1 MTEQLNNEA
10 PKRKRRTKAEMEV
23 ARAAGEAPAKRV
35 KKDTGEAKK
44 GDEQAPKAPETHAVK
59 PKKKNLTVDLIKP
72 EQSVLI
78 MACLEPY
85 VAQKAIEAAKERGVE
100 VVILEDKVIHDYLD
114 MKTKKPESLGEFLSN
129 TSNRLQAEQNRTKL
143 WMIITGGAPVEQAST
158 RIITETEVVK
168 KTTLS
173 HNQAKAMFNLL
184 RAFGLLRFT
193 KGTHEFVLNF
203 DKNDCHNTIETEVLS
218 MAEVMNNDILR
229 FKNSIE
235 SDTSL
240 SEEQKKQKYDEF
252 KNSVCESLRF

>member
-10 PKRKRRTKAEMEV
+10 PKRKRRTKAEMEA

-59 PKKKNLTVDLIKP
+59 PKLKP

-78 MACLEPY
+78 MACLEPQ
-85 VAQKAIEAAKERGVE
+85 VAQKAMAAAKERGVE

-114 MKTKKPESLGEFLSN
+114 IKTKKPESLGEFLSN

>member
-10 PKRKRRTKAEMEV
+10 PKRKRRTKAEMEA

-44 GDEQAPKAPETHAVK
+44 DDEQAPKAPETHVVK
-59 PKKKNLTVDLIKP
+59 PKLKP

-78 MACLEPY
+78 MACLEPQ
-85 VAQKAIEAAKERGVE
+85 VAQKAMAAAKERGVE

-143 WMIITGGAPVEQAST
+143 WMIVTGGAPVEQAST

-173 HNQAKAMFNLL
+173 HGQAKAMFNLL

>member
-10 PKRKRRTKAEMEV
+10 PKRRRRIRASMEA

-59 PKKKNLTVDLIKP
+59 PKLKP

-78 MACLEPY
+78 MACLEPQ
-85 VAQKAIEAAKERGVE
+85 VAQKAMAAAKERGVE

-143 WMIITGGAPVEQAST
+143 WMIVTGGAPVEQAST

-173 HNQAKAMFNLL
+173 HGQAKAMFNLL

>member
-10 PKRKRRTKAEMEV
+10 PKRKRRTKAEMEA
-23 ARAAGEAPAKRV
+23 ARAAGEAPVKRV

-59 PKKKNLTVDLIKP
+59 PKLKP

-78 MACLEPY
+78 MACLEPQ
-85 VAQKAIEAAKERGVE
+85 VAQKAMAAAKERGVE

-173 HNQAKAMFNLL
+173 HGQAKAMFNLL

>member
-10 PKRKRRTKAEMEV
+10 PKRKRRTKAEMEA

-35 KKDTGEAKK
+35 KKDTGETKK
-44 GDEQAPKAPETHAVK
+44 GDEQAPKAPKAPETYAAK
-59 PKKKNLTVDLIKP
+59 PKLKP

-78 MACLEPY
+78 MACLEPQ
-85 VAQKAIEAAKERGVE
+85 VAKKAMDAAKERGVE

-143 WMIITGGAPVEQAST
+143 WMIVTGGAPVEQAST

-173 HNQAKAMFNLL
+173 HGQAKAMFNLL

>member
-10 PKRKRRTKAEMEV
+10 PKCKRRTKAEMEA

-35 KKDTGEAKK
+35 KKDTGKAKK

-59 PKKKNLTVDLIKP
+59 PKLKP

-78 MACLEPY
+78 MACLEPQ
-85 VAQKAIEAAKERGVE
+85 VAQKAMAAAKERGVE

-143 WMIITGGAPVEQAST
+143 WMIVTGGAPVEQAST
-158 RIITETEVVK
+158 RIITEMEVVK

-173 HNQAKAMFNLL
+173 HGQAKAMFNLL

-203 DKNDCHNTIETEVLS
+203 DKNDCHKTIETEVLS

>member
-10 PKRKRRTKAEMEV
+10 PKRKRRTKAEMEA

-59 PKKKNLTVDLIKP
+59 PKLKP

-78 MACLEPY
+78 MACLEPQ
-85 VAQKAIEAAKERGVE
+85 VAQKAIDAAKERGVE

-143 WMIITGGAPVEQAST
+143 WMIVTGGAPVEQAST

-173 HNQAKAMFNLL
+173 HGQAKAMFNLL

-235 SDTSL
+235 SDSSL

>member
-10 PKRKRRTKAEMEV
+10 PKRKRRTKAEMEA

-59 PKKKNLTVDLIKP
+59 PKLKP

-78 MACLEPY
+78 MACLEPQ
-85 VAQKAIEAAKERGVE
+85 VAQKAMAAAKERGVE

-143 WMIITGGAPVEQAST
+143 WMIVTGGAPVEQAST
-158 RIITETEVVK
+158 RIITEMEVVK

-173 HNQAKAMFNLL
+173 HGQAKAMFNLL

>member
-10 PKRKRRTKAEMEV
+10 PKRKRRTKAEMEA
-23 ARAAGEAPAKRV
+23 ARAAGEAPVKRV

-59 PKKKNLTVDLIKP
+59 PKLKP

-78 MACLEPY
+78 MACLEPQ
-85 VAQKAIEAAKERGVE
+85 VAQKAIDAAKERGVE

-143 WMIITGGAPVEQAST
+143 WMIVTGGAPVEQAST

-173 HNQAKAMFNLL
+173 YGQAKAMFNLL

-203 DKNDCHNTIETEVLS
+203 DKNDCHNTIEMEVLS

>member
-10 PKRKRRTKAEMEV
+10 PKRKRRTKAEMEA

-35 KKDTGEAKK
+35 EKDTGEAKK

-59 PKKKNLTVDLIKP
+59 PKLKP

-173 HNQAKAMFNLL
+173 HGQAKAMFNLL

>member
-10 PKRKRRTKAEMEV
+10 PKRKRRTKAEMEA

-59 PKKKNLTVDLIKP
+59 PKLKP

-78 MACLEPY
+78 IACLEPQ
-85 VAQKAIEAAKERGVE
+85 VAKKAMDAAKERGVE

-143 WMIITGGAPVEQAST
+143 WMIVTGGAPVEQAST

-173 HNQAKAMFNLL
+173 HGQAKAMFNLL

>member
-10 PKRKRRTKAEMEV
+10 PKRKRRTKAEMEA
-23 ARAAGEAPAKRV
+23 ARAAGEAPVKRV

-59 PKKKNLTVDLIKP
+59 PKLKP

-78 MACLEPY
+78 MACLEPQ
-85 VAQKAIEAAKERGVE
+85 VAQKAIDAAKERGVE

>member
-10 PKRKRRTKAEMEV
+10 PKRKRRTKAEMEA

-59 PKKKNLTVDLIKP
+59 PKLKP

-78 MACLEPY
+78 MACLEPQ
-85 VAQKAIEAAKERGVE
+85 VAQKAMAAAKERGVE

-173 HNQAKAMFNLL
+173 HGQAKAMFNLL

-218 MAEVMNNDILR
+218 MAEVINNDILR

>member
-10 PKRKRRTKAEMEV
+10 PKRKRRTKAEMEA

-59 PKKKNLTVDLIKP
+59 PKLKP

-78 MACLEPY
+78 MACLEPQ
-85 VAQKAIEAAKERGVE
+85 VAQKAMAAAKERGVE

-129 TSNRLQAEQNRTKL
+129 TSNRLQAEQNRAKL

-173 HNQAKAMFNLL
+173 HGQAKAMFNLL

>member
-10 PKRKRRTKAEMEV
+10 PKRKRRTKAEMEA

-59 PKKKNLTVDLIKP
+59 PKLKP

-78 MACLEPY
+78 MACLEPQ
-85 VAQKAIEAAKERGVE
+85 VAQKAMAAAKERGVE

-143 WMIITGGAPVEQAST
+143 WMIVTGGAPVEQATT

-203 DKNDCHNTIETEVLS
+203 DKNDCHKTIETEVLS

>member
-10 PKRKRRTKAEMEV
+10 PKRKRRTKAEMEA

-59 PKKKNLTVDLIKP
+59 PKLKP

-78 MACLEPY
+78 MACLEPQ
-85 VAQKAIEAAKERGVE
+85 VAQKAMSAAKERGVE

-143 WMIITGGAPVEQAST
+143 WMIVTGGAPVEQAST

-173 HNQAKAMFNLL
+173 HGQAKAMFNLL

-240 SEEQKKQKYDEF
+240 SEEQKKRKYDEF

>member
-10 PKRKRRTKAEMEV
+10 PKRKRRTKAEMEA

-59 PKKKNLTVDLIKP
+59 PKLKP

-78 MACLEPY
+78 MACLEPQ
-85 VAQKAIEAAKERGVE
+85 VAQKAMAAAKERGVE

-173 HNQAKAMFNLL
+173 HGQAKAMFNLL

-203 DKNDCHNTIETEVLS
+203 DKNDCHKTIETEVLS

>member
-10 PKRKRRTKAEMEV
+10 PKRKRRTKAEMEA
-23 ARAAGEAPAKRV
+23 ARAAGEAPVKRV

-59 PKKKNLTVDLIKP
+59 PKLKS

-78 MACLEPY
+78 MACLEPQ
-85 VAQKAIEAAKERGVE
+85 VAQKAIDAAKERGVE

-143 WMIITGGAPVEQAST
+143 WMIVTGGAPVEQAST

-173 HNQAKAMFNLL
+173 HGQAKAMFNLL

>member
-10 PKRKRRTKAEMEV
+10 PKRKRRTKAEMEA

-59 PKKKNLTVDLIKP
+59 PKLKP

-78 MACLEPY
+78 MACLEPQ
-85 VAQKAIEAAKERGVE
+85 VAQKAMAAAKERGVE

-143 WMIITGGAPVEQAST
+143 WMIVTGGAPVEQATT

-235 SDTSL
+235 SDTGL

>member
-10 PKRKRRTKAEMEV
+10 PKRKRRTKAEMEA

-35 KKDTGEAKK
+35 EKDTGEAKK

-59 PKKKNLTVDLIKP
+59 PKLKP

-78 MACLEPY
+78 MACLEPQ
-85 VAQKAIEAAKERGVE
+85 VAQKAMAAAKERGVE

-143 WMIITGGAPVEQAST
+143 WMIVTGGAPVEQAST

-173 HNQAKAMFNLL
+173 HGQAKAMFNLL

-203 DKNDCHNTIETEVLS
+203 DKNDCHNTIETEVSS
-218 MAEVMNNDILR
+218 MSEVMNNDILR

-240 SEEQKKQKYDEF
+240 SEEQKKQRYDEF

>member
-10 PKRKRRTKAEMEV
+10 LKRKRRTKAEMEA

-59 PKKKNLTVDLIKP
+59 HKPKP

-78 MACLEPY
+78 MACLEPQ
-85 VAQKAIEAAKERGVE
+85 VAQKAMAAAKERGVE

-143 WMIITGGAPVEQAST
+143 WMIVTGGAPVEQAST

>member
-10 PKRKRRTKAEMEV
+10 PKRKRRTKAEMEA

-59 PKKKNLTVDLIKP
+59 PKLKP

-114 MKTKKPESLGEFLSN
+114 MKTKKPDSLGEFLSN

-143 WMIITGGAPVEQAST
+143 WMIVTGGAPVEQAST

-173 HNQAKAMFNLL
+173 HGQAKAMFNLL

-252 KNSVCESLRF
+252 KTSVCESLRF

>member
-10 PKRKRRTKAEMEV
+10 PKRKRRTKSEMEA

-35 KKDTGEAKK
+35 KKDTGEDKK
-44 GDEQAPKAPETHAVK
+44 GDEQSPKAPETHAVK
-59 PKKKNLTVDLIKP
+59 PKLKP

-78 MACLEPY
+78 MACLEPQ
-85 VAQKAIEAAKERGVE
+85 VAQKAMAAAKERGVE

-173 HNQAKAMFNLL
+173 HGQAKAMFNLL

>member
-10 PKRKRRTKAEMEV
+10 PKRKRRTKAEMEA

-59 PKKKNLTVDLIKP
+59 PKLKP

-78 MACLEPY
+78 MACLEPQ
-85 VAQKAIEAAKERGVE
+85 VAQKAIDAAKERGVE

-143 WMIITGGAPVEQAST
+143 WMIVTGGAPVEQAST

-203 DKNDCHNTIETEVLS
+203 DKNDCHKTIETEIQIMVS
-218 MAEVMNNDILR
+218 VMNNDILR
-229 FKNSIE
+229 LKNSID
-235 SDTSL
+235 SDASL
-240 SEEQKKQKYDEF
+240 SEEQRKQKYDEF
-252 KNSVCESLRF
+252 KNAIYESLRF

>member
-10 PKRKRRTKAEMEV
+10 PKRKRRTKAEMEA

-59 PKKKNLTVDLIKP
+59 PKLKP

-78 MACLEPY
+78 MACLEPQ
-85 VAQKAIEAAKERGVE
+85 VAQKAMAAAKERGVE

-143 WMIITGGAPVEQAST
+143 WMIVTGGAPVEQAST
-158 RIITETEVVK
+158 RIITETEVIK

-173 HNQAKAMFNLL
+173 HGQAKAMFNLL

>member
-10 PKRKRRTKAEMEV
+10 PKRKRRTKAEMEA

-59 PKKKNLTVDLIKP
+59 PKLKP

-78 MACLEPY
+78 MACLEPQ
-85 VAQKAIEAAKERGVE
+85 VAQKAIDAAKERGVE

>member
-10 PKRKRRTKAEMEV
+10 PKRKWRTKAEMEA

-59 PKKKNLTVDLIKP
+59 PKLKP

-78 MACLEPY
+78 MACLEPQ
-85 VAQKAIEAAKERGVE
+85 VAQKAMAAAKERGVE

-143 WMIITGGAPVEQAST
+143 WMIVTGGAPVEQAST

-173 HNQAKAMFNLL
+173 HGQAKAMFNLL

>member
-10 PKRKRRTKAEMEV
+10 PKRKRRTKAEMEA

-59 PKKKNLTVDLIKP
+59 PKLKL

-78 MACLEPY
+78 MACLEPQ
-85 VAQKAIEAAKERGVE
+85 VAQKAMAAAKERGVE
-100 VVILEDKVIHDYLD
+100 VVILEDKVVHDYLD

-143 WMIITGGAPVEQAST
+143 WMIVTGGAPVEQSST

-173 HNQAKAMFNLL
+173 HGQAKAMFNLL

>member
-10 PKRKRRTKAEMEV
+10 PKRKRRTKAEMEA

-59 PKKKNLTVDLIKP
+59 PKLKP

-78 MACLEPY
+78 MACLEPQ
-85 VAQKAIEAAKERGVE
+85 VAQKAMAAAKERGVE

-143 WMIITGGAPVEQAST
+143 WMIVTGGAPVEQAST

>member
-10 PKRKRRTKAEMEV
+10 PKRKRRTKAEMEA

-44 GDEQAPKAPETHAVK
+44 GDKQAPKAPETHAVK
-59 PKKKNLTVDLIKP
+59 PKLKP

-78 MACLEPY
+78 MACLEPQ
-85 VAQKAIEAAKERGVE
+85 VAQKAMAAAKERGVE

-143 WMIITGGAPVEQAST
+143 WMIVTGGAPVEQAST

-173 HNQAKAMFNLL
+173 HGQAKAMFNLL

-218 MAEVMNNDILR
+218 MAEVINNDILR

>member
-10 PKRKRRTKAEMEV
+10 PKRKRRTKAEMEA

-59 PKKKNLTVDLIKP
+59 PKLKP

-78 MACLEPY
+78 MACLEPQ
-85 VAQKAIEAAKERGVE
+85 VAQKAMAAAKERGVE

-143 WMIITGGAPVEQAST
+143 WMIVTGGAPVEQAST

-173 HNQAKAMFNLL
+173 HGQAKAMFNLL

>member
-10 PKRKRRTKAEMEV
+10 PKRKRRTKAEMEA

-59 PKKKNLTVDLIKP
+59 PKLKP

-78 MACLEPY
+78 MACLEPQ
-85 VAQKAIEAAKERGVE
+85 VAQKAMAAAKERGVE
-100 VVILEDKVIHDYLD
+100 VVILEDKVINDYLD

-143 WMIITGGAPVEQAST
+143 WMIVTGGAPVEQAST

>member
-10 PKRKRRTKAEMEV
+10 PKRKRRTKAEMEA

-59 PKKKNLTVDLIKP
+59 PKLKP

-78 MACLEPY
+78 MACLEPQ
-85 VAQKAIEAAKERGVE
+85 VAQKAMSAAKERGVE

-143 WMIITGGAPVEQAST
+143 WMIVTGGAPVEQAST

-173 HNQAKAMFNLL
+173 HGQAKAMFNLL

>member
-10 PKRKRRTKAEMEV
+10 PKRKRRTKAEMEA
-23 ARAAGEAPAKRV
+23 ARAAGEAPVKRV
-35 KKDTGEAKK
+35 KKDTGETKK

-59 PKKKNLTVDLIKP
+59 PKLKP

-78 MACLEPY
+78 MACLEPQ
-85 VAQKAIEAAKERGVE
+85 VAQKAMAAAKERGVE

-229 FKNSIE
+229 FKNGIE
-235 SDTSL
+235 SDTNL

>member
-10 PKRKRRTKAEMEV
+10 PKRKRRTKAEMEA

-59 PKKKNLTVDLIKP
+59 PKLKT

-78 MACLEPY
+78 MACLEPQ
-85 VAQKAIEAAKERGVE
+85 VAQKAMAAAKERGVE

-114 MKTKKPESLGEFLSN
+114 IKTKKPESLGEFLSN

>member
-10 PKRKRRTKAEMEV
+10 PKRKRRTKAEMEA

-35 KKDTGEAKK
+35 KKDTGETKK
-44 GDEQAPKAPETHAVK
+44 GDEQAPKAPETHAVN
-59 PKKKNLTVDLIKP
+59 PKLKP

-78 MACLEPY
+78 MACLEPQ
-85 VAQKAIEAAKERGVE
+85 VAQKAMAAAKERGVE

-143 WMIITGGAPVEQAST
+143 WMIVTGGAPVEQAST

-173 HNQAKAMFNLL
+173 HGQAKAMFNLL

-252 KNSVCESLRF
+252 KNSICESLRF

>member
-1 MTEQLNNEA
+1 MTEQLNNETL
-10 PKRKRRTKAEMEV
+10 KCKRRTKAEIEA

-59 PKKKNLTVDLIKP
+59 PKLKP

-78 MACLEPY
+78 MACLEPQ
-85 VAQKAIEAAKERGVE
+85 VAQKAMAAAKERGVE

-143 WMIITGGAPVEQAST
+143 WMIVTGGAPVEQAST

-173 HNQAKAMFNLL
+173 HGQAKAMFNLL

>member
-10 PKRKRRTKAEMEV
+10 PKRKRRTKAEMEA
-23 ARAAGEAPAKRV
+23 ARAAGEAPVKRV

-59 PKKKNLTVDLIKP
+59 PKLKP

-78 MACLEPY
+78 MACLEPQ
-85 VAQKAIEAAKERGVE
+85 VAQKAMAAAKERGVE

-173 HNQAKAMFNLL
+173 HGQAKAMFNLL

-218 MAEVMNNDILR
+218 MAEVMNNGILR

>member
-1 MTEQLNNEA
+1 
-10 PKRKRRTKAEMEV
+10 
-23 ARAAGEAPAKRV
+23 
-35 KKDTGEAKK
+35 
-44 GDEQAPKAPETHAVK
+44 
-59 PKKKNLTVDLIKP
+59 
-72 EQSVLI
+72 
-78 MACLEPY
+78 
-85 VAQKAIEAAKERGVE
+85 
-100 VVILEDKVIHDYLD
+100 

-143 WMIITGGAPVEQAST
+143 WMIVTGGTPVEQAST
-158 RIITETEVVK
+158 RIITEMEVVK

-173 HNQAKAMFNLL
+173 HGQAKAMFNLL

-193 KGTHEFVLNF
+193 KGTHEFVLN
-203 DKNDCHNTIETEVLS
+203 